1 LVLIAVA
8 IAGLVI
14 SGGLS
19 HRDGWLA
26 ELKRTSN
33 RSKELL
39 RAKGINVER
48 ALPTLEVESDPS
60 GALVQIGEERLG
72 TTPLFMENNF
82 PPSEIEVRVSLHG
95 YQPWKGVFL
104 GGETAVVKAKLQRR

>member
-1 LVLIAVA
+1 MHGIWVLGVSIV
-8 IAGLVI
+8 IGL
-14 SGGLS
+14 LS
-19 HRDGWLA
+19 VVVSPASADDLGPIRV
-26 ELKRTSN
+26 
-33 RSKELL
+33 
-39 RAKGINVER
+39 NVER

-104 GGETAVVKAKLQRR
+104 GGETAVVKAKLKRR